1 MELRTEGIDMT
12 DSFDSKFGNLKTL
25 AFENITRYNVDR
37 NNINFKFLNFNN
49 KEVKFTMLTEDDTI
63 LRETPDGGAI
73 EYYNKPWVL
82 ILKCKGY
89 TE

>member
-1 MELRTEGIDMT
+1 M
-12 DSFDSKFGNLKTL
+12 

-49 KEVKFTMLTEDDTI
+49 KEVKFTMLTEDGII
-63 LRETPDGGAI
+63 LTETPNQHA
-73 EYYNKPWVL
+73 EENYNKSWILV
-82 ILKCKGY
+82 LKCKGY